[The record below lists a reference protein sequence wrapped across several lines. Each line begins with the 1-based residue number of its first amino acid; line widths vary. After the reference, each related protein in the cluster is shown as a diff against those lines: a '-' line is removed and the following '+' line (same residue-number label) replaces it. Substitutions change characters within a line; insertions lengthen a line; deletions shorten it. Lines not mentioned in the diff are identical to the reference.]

1 MKMLEEWLS
10 GREEFFSDIAD
21 GLNDI
26 ADGLNDFG
34 DFVSCMFGSCP
45 KRKRELNTEWR
56 LDEERQQFYR
66 WNSMTCQRTEGSCYL
81 PDPFSALRCNN
92 GHTQYCNNCWER

>member
-21 GLNDI
+21 GLS
-26 ADGLNDFG
+26 DFG
-34 DFVSCMFGSCP
+34 DFVSCMCGSCP

-66 WNSMTCQRTEGSCYL
+66 WNSMTCQRTEGSCYFL
-81 PDPFSALRCNN
+81 YPISALHCNN
-92 GHTQYCNNCWER
+92 GHTQYCNDCWER

>member
-45 KRKRELNTEWR
+45 EPKLRTEWR

-66 WNSMTCQRTEGSCYL
+66 WNTMDCQKTEGSCYIRDMFYVRFCDAGDTRFGDCCL
-81 PDPFSALRCNN
+81 FR
-92 GHTQYCNNCWER
+92 